1 MKRHPT
7 PLWPG
12 WNLSYHYQQAA
23 CSKQH
28 GGSTVTVVVAAPTS
42 WTPPPKHTHTP
53 QLNKVLITPHSFLS
67 KCLPNHKRVT
77 GLRAWPASTTAGA
90 WCTGKHGGPEALIKM
105 AMTPLRRAH
114 IHAVSYTPGLAWVY
128 QPWGLEYISR
138 PRCWPYWR
146 CLLGA
151 HCLSMGT
158 DVGGVGLGIIERN
171 SWWKSM
177 TKTDAV
183 DELEHKQLPPTV
195 FSRYWRHH
203 HHHLPSLVQVNQQTV
218 CWRDDLNIYLQHF
231 WIQNEKEKLYSKCA
245 APFWTRCLNPT
256 EQSLSTATKSESG
269 TWCTQDK
276 LETWHSK
283 R

>member
-42 WTPPPKHTHTP
+42 WTPPNTHTHTP

-105 AMTPLRRAH
+105 AMTPLRRTH